1 MLLAY
6 RGLHSGGNAR
16 WVMDWGLQM
25 STLLINKLSGLY
37 LGTHLQEM
45 AGVATGIDGKQAA
58 QQLLVH
64 VSHVEGDAQADPK
77 HHGGLDRVL
86 HHFPREHYGQ
96 YRRWDL
102 ITQLEDAPSMGENI
116 STVGLNETQVNIGDI
131 LQIGAVTVQV
141 TQPRS
146 PCFKLNLQFGHKEF
160 ALAMQQSQLCGWFYR
175 VLTPGII
182 QLNDKIELVERRTDI
197 SVAEAM
203 ALYFSPT
210 FNTSGY
216 DRLACCEGLA
226 QSWVNSLQRRL
237 ASQTVED
244 WQMRLYQSY

>member
-1 MLLAY
+1 
-6 RGLHSGGNAR
+6 
-16 WVMDWGLQM
+16 M
-25 STLLINKLSGLY
+25 STLLVNRLSGLY
-37 LGTHLQEM
+37 LGASLQELS
-45 AGVATGIDGKQAA
+45 GVSTGIDGKKSV
-58 QQLLVH
+58 QQLV
-64 VSHVEGDAQADPK
+64 VNIDHVEGDAQADPK

-116 STVGLNETQVNIGDI
+116 STVGLNESEVNIGDV

-146 PCFKLNLQFGHKEF
+146 PCFKLNLQFGHREF

-182 QLNDKIELVERRTDI
+182 LLSDRIELVERKTDI

-203 ALYFSPT
+203 ALYFSPEYDVKV
-210 FNTSGY
+210 Y
-216 DRLACCEGLA
+216 DRLASCEGLA

-237 ASQTVED
+237 ATQQVED
-244 WQMRLYQSY
+244 WQMRLYGSKGK

>member
-1 MLLAY
+1 
-6 RGLHSGGNAR
+6 
-16 WVMDWGLQM
+16 M
-25 STLLINKLSGLY
+25 STLLVNRLSGLY
-37 LGTHLQEM
+37 LGAVLQEID
-45 AGVATGIDGKQAA
+45 GVSTGIDGKKSA
-58 QQLLVH
+58 QQLRVN
-64 VSHVEGDAQADPK
+64 VDHVEGDAQADPK

-116 STVGLNETQVNIGDI
+116 STVGLNETEVNIGDI
-131 LQIGAVTVQV
+131 LQMGSVTVQV

-146 PCFKLNLQFGHKEF
+146 PCFKLNLQFGHRDF

-175 VLTPGII
+175 VLTPGVI
-182 QLNDKIELVERRTDI
+182 QLNDRIELVERKTDI

-203 ALYFSPT
+203 ALYFSPEYDAKA
-210 FNTSGY
+210 Y
-216 DRLACCEGLA
+216 DRLASSEGLA

-237 ASQTVED
+237 ATQQVED
-244 WQMRLYQSY
+244 WQMRLYGPKGK